1 MEVQS
6 SNYKLFF
13 FLISVVHSCSRGPR
27 YTHNNMSGAIFCS
40 AFNYPGVKHID
51 PTAGQ
56 SQSVSSSWEH
66 FELVSLNFSPSVD
79 SYLVHVGQSNIE
91 ICKASNAKSA
101 LLEQIVL
108 CHLV

>member
-1 MEVQS
+1 
-6 SNYKLFF
+6 
-13 FLISVVHSCSRGPR
+13 
-27 YTHNNMSGAIFCS
+27 MSGAIFCS

-79 SYLVHVGQSNIE
+79 SYLVHDGQSNIE

-108 CHLV
+108 CHLGWHFIFKAFFSFSTFSANVNC